1 MKIDLTIYPDKLER
15 AIQRARERKFIIPTM
30 AQQKDPSLIPQDIKD
45 RLQNIGLW
53 DLHPL
58 NLFRIT
64 WYNEPVAFGG
74 GFGGLNFIEF
84 PSVFTGVN
92 ARIIALVGKWF
103 PTGVHKVGAAYGCMV
118 PQLVTGQFDPTTQ
131 KAVWPSTGNFC
142 RGGAFDTSLL
152 GGKAISI
159 LPEGMSK
166 ERFDWLR
173 GIGSEVIPTPGTES
187 NVKEIFDKCWELRAS
202 GEDLVIFNQFDEY
215 GNYLWHYQVTGN
227 AFVDLAHQVLGPKDN
242 ITAFTSATGSAG
254 TIAAGD
260 RLKQEFPGMK
270 IIASEATQCPTMLY
284 NGFGAHIIEG
294 IGDKHV
300 PWIHNVKNTDFITDI
315 DDVAVARLA
324 RLFNK
329 EEGQQHLIDEGVD
342 PNLVHKLGLLGFSS
356 IANILS
362 AMKFSKFHEL
372 NERDIV
378 LTVLTDSMELYQSR
392 IVEMDEEFGPYKR
405 DFAIADNARYL
416 KGQASGDMVELGY
429 WDRKRI
435 HNLKYYTWI
444 EQQGKTYEE
453 IQAQWYDPDFWLELQ
468 NQQEEIDA
476 LVEEFNHR
484 ANVQLD

>member
-1 MKIDLTIYPDKLER
+1 
-15 AIQRARERKFIIPTM
+15 
-30 AQQKDPSLIPQDIKD
+30 
-45 RLQNIGLW
+45 
-53 DLHPL
+53 
-58 NLFRIT
+58 
-64 WYNEPVAFGG
+64 
-74 GFGGLNFIEF
+74 
-84 PSVFTGVN
+84 
-92 ARIIALVGKWF
+92 
-103 PTGVHKVGAAYGCMV
+103 
-118 PQLVTGQFDPTTQ
+118 
-131 KAVWPSTGNFC
+131 
-142 RGGAFDTSLL
+142 
-152 GGKAISI
+152 
-159 LPEGMSK
+159 
-166 ERFDWLR
+166 
-173 GIGSEVIPTPGTES
+173 
-187 NVKEIFDKCWELRAS
+187 
-202 GEDLVIFNQFDEY
+202 
-215 GNYLWHYQVTGN
+215 
-227 AFVDLAHQVLGPKDN
+227 
-242 ITAFTSATGSAG
+242 
-254 TIAAGD
+254 
-260 RLKQEFPGMK
+260 
-270 IIASEATQCPTMLY
+270 MLY

-342 PNLVHKLGLLGFSS
+342 PDLVHKLGLLGFSS